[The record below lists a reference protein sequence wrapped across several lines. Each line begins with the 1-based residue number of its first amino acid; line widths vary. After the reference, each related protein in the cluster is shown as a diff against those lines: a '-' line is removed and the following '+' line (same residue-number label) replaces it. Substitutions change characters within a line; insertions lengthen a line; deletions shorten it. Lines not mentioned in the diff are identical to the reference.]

1 MGCSPKFGGVF
12 LVFTGTTKF
21 WNMRYLYTAIV
32 LFVAAHTHAQTP
44 FNDRD
49 SLNVNNLNVR
59 MMVHGDMWFDPA
71 TYEPHCKFPAN
82 DQRSLHIASS
92 LWMGAF
98 DPVGD
103 LHVAAQTYRQA
114 GSDYWP
120 GPLDA
125 SGMLDYA
132 TSAKWAKLW
141 KVTRDEIAYHKT
153 NVSRTVFNTPLSI
166 LSWPAK
172 GNTNAAGKG
181 GAALTIDRE
190 MAPFVDLNADGT
202 YQPLNGEYPDFRGD
216 AALFWVFNDNG
227 PTHTETNGVPLKVEV
242 HAMAYAYKRSTP
254 IDNVVYYDYTIENRS
269 SVDYSQFRMAV
280 WDDVDLGYY
289 LDDYICFDSA
299 RRMGIVYNATN
310 DDGASAGHPPSAY
323 GANPPAS
330 GITMIRVPGDVGTT
344 FVPMGS
350 FTNYNNDASPQGNP
364 VLPAEYDNYLRARMR
379 SGAHFQ
385 ENGVNVDYVYSG
397 VPSVTGDSSECEK
410 ANIPGDRRVVIATR
424 SFPLPAGQKER
435 LVYALV
441 ASAAAGGC
449 PSVNLNGLNTVADTA
464 WNVYHDPLPELGV
477 NDHTAGLRKISIYP
491 NPAHDVLEIDGAQ
504 QGATVV
510 VTNVLGAT
518 VASAT
523 FDWAG
528 AFKVYVKEL
537 PAGVYVVRCVD
548 SDQIASFKIAKL

>member
-1 MGCSPKFGGVF
+1 
-12 LVFTGTTKF
+12 
-21 WNMRYLYTAIV
+21 MRYLYAAIV
-32 LFVAAHTHAQTP
+32 LFVAAHSHAQTP

-71 TYEPHCKFPAN
+71 TYQPHCKFPAN
-82 DQRSLHIASS
+82 DQRSLHIASA
-92 LWMGAF
+92 LWMSAM
-98 DPVGD
+98 DPGGN
-103 LHVAAQTYRQA
+103 LHVSSQTYRQF

-120 GPLDA
+120 GPLDG
-125 SGMLDYA
+125 SGGLDYA

-141 KVTRDEIAYHKT
+141 KVTRDEIGYHKT
-153 NVSRTVFNTPLSI
+153 NATRTVSSTPTSI

-172 GNTNAAGKG
+172 GNVYAAGKAG
-181 GAALTIDRE
+181 TPLTVDRE
-190 MAPFVDLNADGT
+190 MAPFVDLDGDGV
-202 YQPLNGEYPDFRGD
+202 YEPLNGEYPDFRGD
-216 AALFWVFNDNG
+216 AALWWVFSDYG
-227 PTHTETNGVPLKVEV
+227 PTHTETNGVPLQVEV

-310 DDGASAGHPPSAY
+310 DDGASAGYPDGSY

-330 GITMIRVPGDVGTT
+330 GITMIRVPGDAGTS

-364 VLPAEYDNYLRARMR
+364 VLPAEYDNYMRARMK
-379 SGAHFQ
+379 SGTHFQ
-385 ENGVNVDYVYSG
+385 ENGVDIDYVYAG
-397 VPSVTGDSSECEK
+397 VPSVAGDSSECEK
-410 ANIPGDRRVVIATR
+410 ANIPGDRRVVMATR
-424 SFPLPAGQKER
+424 SFPLPAGQKEH

-449 PSVNLNGLNTVADTA
+449 PSVNLSGLNTVADTA
-464 WNVYHDPLPELGV
+464 WNVYHNPPPELGV
-477 NDHTAGLRKISIYP
+477 NDRTAGLRTINMYP
-491 NPAHDVLEIDGAQ
+491 NPAHDVLFIEGAH
-504 QGATVV
+504 QGAIVV
-510 VTNVLGAT
+510 VSNLLGAV

-523 FDWAG
+523 HTG
-528 AFKVYVKEL
+528 TGTFKVPLNEMPV
-537 PAGVYVVRCVD
+537 GVYVVRYVD
-548 SDQIASFKIAKL
+548 AAGTVANTIMKR